1 MSVAHVGVHPGH
13 LKKIIY
19 KLEENQPFICK
30 AFSLAS
36 NFYYVLSISMRRINL
51 VVEPLGMGDTEEKE
65 DETDEKDAD
74 LPLK

>member
-1 MSVAHVGVHPGH
+1 MSVAHVGVHPRH

-19 KLEENQPFICK
+19 KLESISLFQCK
-30 AFSLAS
+30 IFALLYQ
-36 NFYYVLSISMRRINL
+36 FYHVLSLSMRRINL

-65 DETDEKDAD
+65 DETDKKDAD

>member
-19 KLEENQPFICK
+19 KLEENQPSLCK
-30 AFSLAS
+30 IFSTAPK
-36 NFYYVLSISMRRINL
+36 FYFVESLSMRGVNL
-51 VVEPLGMGDTEEKE
+51 VVKPLGMGDTEEKE
-65 DETDEKDAD
+65 DETDKKDAD